1 MHIVDH
7 WALRSEENSR
17 CLSLARVRKAS
28 RPSIR
33 SQGMRGS
40 GSTMGGRELAAGPAM
55 RRITKKTCKTDNLI
69 LTLEPE
75 HHAAPEQP
83 QQTGESGC
91 MPVRLLTALVHF
103 TRTPQGWTVQP
114 SLPPALCIS
123 ALFSGT
129 TTMGLKSTSCYRFYL
144 IQ

>member
-1 MHIVDH
+1 MHMVDH

-55 RRITKKTCKTDNLI
+55 RRITKKTYERDHRS
-69 LTLEPE
+69 LTPGVHSKIQSTADSESNHKE
-75 HHAAPEQP
+75 TS
-83 QQTGESGC
+83 QTN
-91 MPVRLLTALVHF
+91 PN
-103 TRTPQGWTVQP
+103 
-114 SLPPALCIS
+114 
-123 ALFSGT
+123 
-129 TTMGLKSTSCYRFYL
+129 
-144 IQ
+144 